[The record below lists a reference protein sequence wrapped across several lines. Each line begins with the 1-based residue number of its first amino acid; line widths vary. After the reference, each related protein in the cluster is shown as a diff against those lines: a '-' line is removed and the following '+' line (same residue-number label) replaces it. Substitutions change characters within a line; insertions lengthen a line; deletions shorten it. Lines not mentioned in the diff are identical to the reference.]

1 MAEHRGTLVT
11 GVIGA
16 DIHNIGLTIL
26 ASALTEAGFK
36 VVTLGILVSQE
47 EFVKA
52 AVEVAADAILVSSL
66 YGHGELDCPGLRD
79 RCVEA
84 GLEGIVLY
92 VGGNLVVGK
101 HGWEPVKERFL
112 AMGYDRVYPP
122 GANPREVI
130 ADLSADL
137 AARRAAGAGAAEV
150 DGGRR
155 GP

>member
-1 MAEHRGTLVT
+1 MAESRGTLVT

-26 ASALTEAGFK
+26 AAALGEAGFK
-36 VVTLGILVSQE
+36 VVNLGILVSQE

-66 YGHGELDCPGLRD
+66 YGHGELDCPGLRG

-92 VGGNLVVGK
+92 LGGNLVVGK
-101 HGWEPVKERFL
+101 QPWEAVKARFL

-122 GANPREVI
+122 GTHPREVI
-130 ADLSADL
+130 TDLSADL
-137 AARRAAGAGAAEV
+137 AARRAAGPGAAGV
-150 DGGRR
+150 GG
-155 GP
+155 GSQEP